1 MKQNPRNPTTAT
13 ESITQTSSQA
23 TKSIICE
30 NLHIRNPQNRKND
43 PVTKTKLNP
52 AETPK
57 DANRNTTQKQ
67 EKHRKQKGR
76 RNKKPPTPKS
86 FATQQRPK

>member
-30 NLHIRNPQNRKND
+30 NLHIRNPQNRKKD

-57 DANRNTTQKQ
+57 TQTETQHK
-67 EKHRKQKGR
+67 
-76 RNKKPPTPKS
+76 NKKTS
-86 FATQQRPK
+86 